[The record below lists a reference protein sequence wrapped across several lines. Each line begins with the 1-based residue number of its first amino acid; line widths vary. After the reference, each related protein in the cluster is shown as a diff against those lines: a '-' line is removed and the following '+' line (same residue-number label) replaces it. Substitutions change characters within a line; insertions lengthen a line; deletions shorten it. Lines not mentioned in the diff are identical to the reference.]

1 MKTNVIQKA
10 FKFAF
15 PRTLPVLTGYVFL
28 GITYGMLMST
38 QGFPVW
44 LPTVTAF
51 VIYTGSMEFLM
62 VSILASS
69 FHPLSAF
76 ATAIMVGARHL
87 FYGISMLSKYRNMGW
102 KKFYL
107 IYTTSDETFSVNYS
121 AVIPDTID
129 RGWFY
134 FFVSLLDQL
143 YWVIGTTIGSLFGS
157 LITIDLRGL
166 DFVMTAM
173 FTVIFLQQWLK
184 DGTNPRTMLRDHISE
199 LIGILGSAACRLLFG
214 PDRFMIP
221 SMLVILTVLLIFRK
235 PIEKNIDGKEAR
247 S

>member
-1 MKTNVIQKA
+1 
-10 FKFAF
+10 
-15 PRTLPVLTGYVFL
+15 
-28 GITYGMLMST
+28 
-38 QGFPVW
+38 
-44 LPTVTAF
+44 
-51 VIYTGSMEFLM
+51 
-62 VSILASS
+62 
-69 FHPLSAF
+69 
-76 ATAIMVGARHL
+76 
-87 FYGISMLSKYRNMGW
+87 MLSKYRNMGW

-143 YWVIGTTIGSLFGS
+143 YWVIGATIGSLFGS

>member
-134 FFVSLLDQL
+134 F
-143 YWVIGTTIGSLFGS
+143 
-157 LITIDLRGL
+157 
-166 DFVMTAM
+166 
-173 FTVIFLQQWLK
+173 
-184 DGTNPRTMLRDHISE
+184 
-199 LIGILGSAACRLLFG
+199 C
-214 PDRFMIP
+214 
-221 SMLVILTVLLIFRK
+221 LT
-235 PIEKNIDGKEAR
+235 